1 MTRKRSRAHAQRA
14 RQRRRDRRRRAQK
27 PSTLVRA
34 LTASALALPGIAGPA
49 AADSPPAE
57 PRSDYRYSRYAE
69 DALPTR
75 KVATGGERDRYE
87 IDIHQF
93 RFESAV
99 SDRIGVGIDVTH
111 EAMSGATPWYIT
123 PDTNG
128 DPVQVMTGATIDE
141 ARTDAMISGDYYFE
155 RGKGTLAGGISA
167 ENDYLALSG
176 SLGGERNFNEKN
188 TTLAGGIGLSID
200 QLSPSDTER
209 YPTRPESEDKQSYSG
224 YLALSQVLG
233 DSSIGQ
239 LSLKYQ
245 HATGFL
251 SDPYKLAFVDG
262 IPETDER
269 PDTRNQISALAR
281 LRRHF
286 RSLDGSLHLDYTFY
300 GDDWELYSHTVE
312 LAWYQT
318 FFDQF
323 RLIPSVRYYSQSQAE
338 FYAPYYNVARSDGLR
353 SSDYRL
359 SPFGA
364 YSYKIAAEL
373 PFEFW
378 DYKWHVAAGFERYVS
393 DADVALESVTVAN
406 PGLVSY
412 NLFTVGLTA
421 RF

>member
-1 MTRKRSRAHAQRA
+1 MKRKRSRT
-14 RQRRRDRRRRAQK
+14 RQRRRARRRLAQQ
-27 PSTLVRA
+27 PSSVVRA
-34 LTASALALPGIAGPA
+34 LTASALALPGLAGPA
-49 AADSPPAE
+49 RADAPPSE

-75 KVATGGERDRYE
+75 KVATGGETSRYE

-93 RFESAV
+93 RFESGI
-99 SDRIGVGIDVTH
+99 SDRIGVGIDVSH
-111 EAMSGATPWYIT
+111 ETMSGATPWYVT
-123 PDTNG
+123 PDANG
-128 DPVQVMTGATIDE
+128 DPVQVMTGATVDE
-141 ARTDAMISGDYYFE
+141 ARTDALIAGDYYFE
-155 RGKGTLAGGISA
+155 RGKASLSGGISS
-167 ENDYLALSG
+167 ENDYFAING

-200 QLSPSDTER
+200 QLSPSDTEE
-209 YPTRPESEDKQSYSG
+209 YPTRPKSEDKQSYSG
-224 YLALSQVLG
+224 TLALSQVLG
-233 DSSIGQ
+233 DSTLGQ

-262 IPETDER
+262 VPETDER
-269 PDTRNQISALAR
+269 PGTRNQLSALAR
-281 LRRHF
+281 LRKHF

-300 GDDWELYSHTVE
+300 GDDWELYSHTIE

-318 FFDQF
+318 FFDRF
-323 RLIPSVRYYSQSQAE
+323 RVIPSARYYSQSQAE
-338 FYAPYYNVARSDGLR
+338 FYAPFYNVARSDGLR

-364 YSYKIAAEL
+364 YSYRIAAEL
-373 PFEFW
+373 PFEFFEF
-378 DYKWHVAAGFERYVS
+378 KWHVAAAFERYVS
-393 DADVALESVTVAN
+393 DADVALESVSVAN

-412 NLFTVGLTA
+412 NLYTIGLTG

>member
-1 MTRKRSRAHAQRA
+1 MKRKRSRAQAQRA
-14 RQRRRDRRRRAQK
+14 RQRRRARRRSAQQ
-27 PSTLVRA
+27 PRTLVRA
-34 LTASALALPGIAGPA
+34 LTASALALPGLAGPA
-49 AADSPPAE
+49 RADGPPAE

-69 DALPTR
+69 DSLPTR
-75 KVATGGERDRYE
+75 KVATGGERSRYE

-93 RFESAV
+93 RFESGI
-99 SDRIGVGIDVTH
+99 SDRVGVGIDVSH

-123 PDTNG
+123 PDADGT
-128 DPVQVMTGATIDE
+128 PVQVMTGATVDE

-155 RGKGTLAGGISA
+155 RGKATLGGGISS
-167 ENDYLALSG
+167 ENDYLALNG
-176 SLGGERNFNEKN
+176 SFGGERNFNEKN
-188 TTLAGGIGLSID
+188 TTLSGGLGISID
-200 QLSPSDTER
+200 QLEPSDTEK

-224 YLALSQVLG
+224 YVALSQVLG
-233 DSSIGQ
+233 DSTMGQ

-245 HATGFL
+245 HARGFL

-262 IPETDER
+262 VPETDER
-269 PDTRNQISALAR
+269 PDTRNQVSALAR

-286 RSLDGSLHLDYTFY
+286 RSVDGSLHLDYAFY
-300 GDDWELYSHTVE
+300 GDDWELYSHMLE
-312 LAWYQT
+312 LSWHQT
-318 FFDQF
+318 LFDRF
-323 RLIPSVRYYSQSQAE
+323 RLIPSARYYSQSQAE

-364 YSYKIAAEL
+364 YSYRLQAEF

-378 DYKWHVAAGFERYVS
+378 EFKWHVSAAFERYVS
-393 DADVALESVTVAN
+393 DEDVALESVTVAN

-412 NLFTVGLTA
+412 NLYTVGITG